1 MDQFESLLFIV
12 FTNLFYKPII
22 KAVLRREFKN
32 ICFGNVIFLK
42 LFWDEEMRKFVWQ
55 SNF

>member
-12 FTNLFYKPII
+12 FKNLFYKPII